1 MTSVRATRT
10 QGPRASAPVLAVIV
24 VAGLVGAAVPC
35 APTGLAVVDHLL
47 AALLAAAAAW
57 AATRASTRTLSFGVL
72 VLLVAGDSWLW
83 HGLGLVLVV
92 AMVVLIARDQLSP
105 LAAAVIAGV
114 LVQGLL
120 RLPWDSPARGSA
132 AVAALGLVPL
142 LASAV
147 WRVSAGRNKLRR
159 RIVALVVVVG
169 GIFLV
174 GAGYVAL
181 RTDEILDEAQHDA
194 RAGVAAVR
202 DGDRAKASAAFQA
215 AGGEFRRARHF
226 ARSWW
231 AWPGRAVP
239 VLAPQLRSLDQV
251 SSVGAEAVD
260 VAREAVA
267 QVDPNQLRFVDGRLD
282 LAAVA
287 RDHVVFA
294 DAARRTDAIQKR
306 LANLSGMW
314 LAPPIQHAI
323 TRFETVVKSAG
334 DSAHTATDALALA
347 PSILGRDGPRTYF
360 IAFVTPAE
368 ARGSGGL
375 IANYGILRAKDGRI
389 HLDHVGRAP
398 DLDFEG
404 TNPKHLTGLTD
415 YQARYNQ
422 FDVANTWANV
432 TMSPDFP
439 TVAQVIAQLYPKS
452 GGEKIDGVMEVGPHG
467 MAGLLA
473 LSGPIHIP
481 GLQFDLNE
489 HNIVQ
494 FLLHDEYTKITDQQQ
509 RANLLGDV
517 ARATFDKLT
526 SGTSKQPA
534 QISKIMSPVVRAQQL
549 AFWLR
554 DAAGERFVDRI
565 GGDGAV
571 PPAAPGDSFGATVQ
585 NGAGS
590 KIDYFLHRTV
600 HYVAHL
606 DARTGHVAARA
617 TLTLRNDAPRDGEPP
632 YVIGNPFHVRP
643 GTNRTI
649 LSLYSPYALQ
659 GATVDGKPLQLQ
671 AQRELGR
678 NVWMAIIDIPQGG
691 TSTVVIDLTGSAVL
705 AGGEYRFA
713 YLPQVLANPDSVTV
727 DLEVANGHPADATS
741 TAPVSTGAAV
751 TRRARSVNLSVPRSE
766 GRWDLDVRLRR

>member
-1 MTSVRATRT
+1 M
-10 QGPRASAPVLAVIV
+10 
-24 VAGLVGAAVPC
+24 
-35 APTGLAVVDHLL
+35 
-47 AALLAAAAAW
+47 
-57 AATRASTRTLSFGVL
+57 
-72 VLLVAGDSWLW
+72 
-83 HGLGLVLVV
+83 
-92 AMVVLIARDQLSP
+92 
-105 LAAAVIAGV
+105 GV

-120 RLPWDSPARGSA
+120 RLPWNSPARGSA
-132 AVAALGLVPL
+132 AVAALGLVPM

-147 WRVSAGRNKLRR
+147 WRASAGRNALRR
-159 RIVALVVVVG
+159 RIVTVVVVVG
-169 GIFLV
+169 GIFVV
-174 GAGYVAL
+174 GATYIAV
-181 RTDEILDEAQHDA
+181 RTDEILDEAQHAA

-202 DGDRAKASAAFQA
+202 DGDRAKASAAFEA
-215 AGGEFRRARHF
+215 AGGDFRRARHF

-267 QVDPNQLRFVDGRLD
+267 QVDPKQLRFVDGRLD

-287 RDHVVFA
+287 RDHAVFA

-314 LAPPIQHAI
+314 LAPPIEHAI

-389 HLDHVGRAP
+389 HLDRVGRAP

-404 TNPKHLTGLTD
+404 TNPKHLTGFAD

-473 LSGPIHIP
+473 LSGPIHIA
-481 GLQFDLNE
+481 GLPFDLNE

-494 FLLHDEYTKITDQQQ
+494 FLLHDEYTKITDQQR

-534 QISKIMSPVVRAQQL
+534 QISKIMSPVVR
-549 AFWLR
+549 
-554 DAAGERFVDRI
+554 
-565 GGDGAV
+565 GANSWRS
-571 PPAAPGDSFGATVQ
+571 GCAT
-585 NGAGS
+585 
-590 KIDYFLHRTV
+590 
-600 HYVAHL
+600 
-606 DARTGHVAARA
+606 
-617 TLTLRNDAPRDGEPP
+617 
-632 YVIGNPFHVRP
+632 RP
-643 GTNRTI
+643 
-649 LSLYSPYALQ
+649 
-659 GATVDGKPLQLQ
+659 
-671 AQRELGR
+671 
-678 NVWMAIIDIPQGG
+678 
-691 TSTVVIDLTGSAVL
+691 
-705 AGGEYRFA
+705 
-713 YLPQVLANPDSVTV
+713 
-727 DLEVANGHPADATS
+727 ANGSSTASAATAQYHPADARRLVRRDHAERRGEQDRLLLAPNGALRRAPRRADRSRRRPGDADPTERRAARRR
-741 TAPVSTGAAV
+741 APVRHRQPVPRAPRNEPHDPLALFAVRVEARDRRRKAPPAAGSAG
-751 TRRARSVNLSVPRSE
+751 ARSKCLDGHHRHPAGRHLDSGDRPDRPRRSR
-766 GRWDLDVRLRR
+766 GW

>member
-1 MTSVRATRT
+1 M
-10 QGPRASAPVLAVIV
+10 QGLRASAPVLAVV
-24 VAGLVGAAVPC
+24 LAAGIVGAAVPC
-35 APTGLAVVDHLL
+35 SPTGITIVDHLL
-47 AALLAAAAAW
+47 AGLLAAATAW
-57 AATRASTRTLSFGVL
+57 AATVASTLTLSVGVL
-72 VLLVAGDSWLW
+72 TLLVAGDSSLL
-83 HGLGLVLVV
+83 HGVGLLLVV
-92 AMVVLIARDQLSP
+92 ALLVLIARDELTP

-132 AVAALGLVPL
+132 AVAALGVVPML
-142 LASAV
+142 CSAA
-147 WRVSAGRNKLRR
+147 WRLTTGRNKLRR
-159 RIVALVVVVG
+159 RVVGAVVVVG
-169 GIFLV
+169 GVFLV
-174 GAGYVAL
+174 GALYIAV

-194 RAGVAAVR
+194 RAGVSAVR
-202 DGDRAKASAAFQA
+202 DGDREKARVSFEA

-239 VLAPQLRSLDQV
+239 VLAPQLRSLDEV
-251 SSVGAEAVD
+251 TSVGAEAVD
-260 VAREAVA
+260 VARAAVA

-282 LAAVA
+282 LDAVA
-287 RDHVVFA
+287 RDHAVFA
-294 DAARRTDAIQKR
+294 DAARRTDEIRTR
-306 LANLSGMW
+306 LAQLSGMW

-347 PSILGRDGPRTYF
+347 PSILGKDGPRTYF

-389 HLDHVGRAP
+389 HLDQVGRAP

-404 TNPKHLTGLTD
+404 TNPKHLTGLPD

-473 LSGPIHIP
+473 LSGPIHLP
-481 GLQFDLNE
+481 GLPFDLDE

-494 FLLHDEYTKITDQQQ
+494 FLLHDEYTKITDQHE

-526 SGTSKQPA
+526 SGTSQQPA

-554 DAAGERFVDRI
+554 DAAGERFVARI
-565 GGDGAV
+565 GGDGGV
-571 PPAAPGDSFGATVQ
+571 PPAAPNDSFGATMQ

-590 KIDYFLHRTV
+590 KIDYFLHRTIR
-600 HYVAHL
+600 YVAHV
-606 DARTGHVAARA
+606 DGRTGHVDARA
-617 TLTLRNDAPRDGEPP
+617 TLTLKNDAPRDGEPP

-649 LSLYSPYALQ
+649 LSIYSPYALK
-659 GATVDGKPLQLQ
+659 GATLDGKPLRLQ
-671 AQRELGR
+671 AQTELGR

-691 TSTVVIDLTGSAVL
+691 TSTVIVDLAGTAHLG
-705 AGGEYRFA
+705 GGEYQFA
-713 YLPQVLANPDSVTV
+713 YLPQVLPNPDSVNV
-727 DLEVANGHPADATS
+727 DVEVAAARPTAASS
-741 TAPVSTGAAV
+741 TAPTSTGATV
-751 TRRARSVNLSVPRSE
+751 TRSAHSVSLKVPRSE
-766 GRWDLDVRLRR
+766 GRWELDVRLRR